1 MTFEEI
7 KQKAIEEWESL
18 EQEGIPVIRIGAA
31 TSDRAAGALEVV
43 EAFENE
49 LTRLNV
55 EAKIVQTGSVGY
67 GNYEPLVII
76 SKPDYPRICY
86 NNVTS
91 DMVTRLVEGYL
102 LEDDPCME
110 FALGTLEGGDGI
122 PPHIPEL
129 PRAEHEQRL
138 LLRNC
143 GFIDPENINHYIAL
157 GGYSALIKALEM
169 TPAEIVGEIK
179 QSGLRGRG
187 GAGFPTGRKLE
198 ACLKS
203 ANTPKYV
210 ICNADEGDPGAFM
223 DRIVL
228 ESDPHAVLEGMIICA
243 FTLNSSQGYIY
254 TRMEYPLAVERLKT
268 AIEQAKQLGLLG
280 ENILGTEFN
289 FDIDVFQGAGAFI
302 CGESSALMYSIEGKR
317 GFPRVRPPQSI
328 ESGFRQKPTQLNN
341 VKTFAY
347 IPLIIEFGGEY
358 FASIGT
364 EGSKGTAVFALAG
377 KVENVGLVEVPM
389 GTTLRTVVDDIG
401 GGVIGGK
408 NFKGVQTGGPSG
420 GCLPESFLDTPID
433 FDSLLEAGAMMGSG
447 GMIIMDEDNCMV
459 DAARF
464 FLDFTVQESCG
475 KCVLCRLGTT
485 QMLSILE
492 DIVSAKGKSEDIEQL
507 VGLGNDI
514 IAGSLCGLGKSAPNP
529 VLTTIRYFKE
539 EYEAHIQE
547 KRCPALIC
555 RDLIAYY
562 IIPEKCYRGCEH
574 CMIVCPTEAIV
585 EHPKR
590 YKVVDQEKCVKCG
603 NCLEVCPP
611 EYDAVIKISPISEV
625 PPSEMPSREAPAGKD
640 EANGSS

>member
-1 MTFEEI
+1 
-7 KQKAIEEWESL
+7 
-18 EQEGIPVIRIGAA
+18 
-31 TSDRAAGALEVV
+31 
-43 EAFENE
+43 
-49 LTRLNV
+49 
-55 EAKIVQTGSVGY
+55 VGY

-86 NNVTS
+86 NNVTP
-91 DMVTRLVEGYL
+91 DVVPRLVEGYL
-102 LEDDPCME
+102 QEDDPCME
-110 FALGTLEGGDGI
+110 LALGTLEGGDDT

-129 PRAEHEQRL
+129 PRSEHELRL

-157 GGYSALIKALEM
+157 GGYSALTKALEM
-169 TPAEIVGEIK
+169 NPADIVEEIK

-198 ACLKS
+198 ACLMS
-203 ANTPKYV
+203 ADAPKYV

-223 DRIVL
+223 DRAPKYVICNADEGDPGAFMDRVVL

-243 FTLNSSQGYIY
+243 FVLKSSQGYIY
-254 TRMEYPLAVERLKT
+254 TRMEYPLAVERLKS
-268 AIEQAKQLGLLG
+268 AIEQAKQFGLLG
-280 ENILGTEFN
+280 ENILGTGFN
-289 FDIDVFQGAGAFI
+289 FDIEVFQGAGAFI

-328 ESGFRQKPTQLNN
+328 ASGFRQKPTQLNN
-341 VKTFAY
+341 VKSFAY
-347 IPLIIEFGGEY
+347 IPVIIERGSDF
-358 FASIGT
+358 FANIGT

-401 GGVIGGK
+401 GGVTDGK
-408 NFKGVQTGGPSG
+408 TFKGVQTGGPSG

-485 QMLSILE
+485 QMLSILN
-492 DIVSAKGKSEDIEQL
+492 DIVGGKGKSEDIDQL
-507 VGLGNDI
+507 VGLGEDI
-514 IAGSLCGLGKSAPNP
+514 IDGSLCGLGKSAPNP
-529 VLTTIRYFKE
+529 VLTTLRYFKA

-547 KRCPALIC
+547 KRCPALVC
-555 RDLIAYY
+555 SDLIAYY

-574 CMIVCPTEAIV
+574 CIVVCPTEAIV

-611 EYDAVIKISPISEV
+611 EYDAVVKISPISEV
-625 PPSEMPSREAPAGKD
+625 PPCEIPSGEAPADKD
-640 EANGSS
+640 K

>member
-1 MTFEEI
+1 
-7 KQKAIEEWESL
+7 
-18 EQEGIPVIRIGAA
+18 
-31 TSDRAAGALEVV
+31 
-43 EAFENE
+43 
-49 LTRLNV
+49 
-55 EAKIVQTGSVGY
+55 
-67 GNYEPLVII
+67 
-76 SKPDYPRICY
+76 
-86 NNVTS
+86 
-91 DMVTRLVEGYL
+91 
-102 LEDDPCME
+102 
-110 FALGTLEGGDGI
+110 
-122 PPHIPEL
+122 
-129 PRAEHEQRL
+129 
-138 LLRNC
+138 
-143 GFIDPENINHYIAL
+143 
-157 GGYSALIKALEM
+157 
-169 TPAEIVGEIK
+169 
-179 QSGLRGRG
+179 
-187 GAGFPTGRKLE
+187 
-198 ACLKS
+198 
-203 ANTPKYV
+203 
-210 ICNADEGDPGAFM
+210 
-223 DRIVL
+223 
-228 ESDPHAVLEGMIICA
+228 
-243 FTLNSSQGYIY
+243 
-254 TRMEYPLAVERLKT
+254 
-268 AIEQAKQLGLLG
+268 
-280 ENILGTEFN
+280 
-289 FDIDVFQGAGAFI
+289 
-302 CGESSALMYSIEGKR
+302 MYSIEGKR

-347 IPLIIEFGGEY
+347 IPLIIESGGEY

-507 VGLGNDI
+507 VGLGKDI

-574 CMIVCPTEAIV
+574 CMVVCPTEAIV

-625 PPSEMPSREAPAGKD
+625 PPSEMPSSEAPAGKD
-640 EANGSS
+640 EDNGSN

>member
-7 KQKAIEEWESL
+7 KKKAVTEWSSL
-18 EQEGIPVIRIGAA
+18 EQDGIPLIRIGTA
-31 TSDRAAGALEVV
+31 TSDRASGALEVV
-43 EAFENE
+43 AEFEKKLAE
-49 LTRLNV
+49 LNV
-55 EAKIVQTGSVGY
+55 DAKILQTGSLGFC
-67 GNYEPLVII
+67 NYEPIVII

-86 NNVTS
+86 QNVTP
-91 DMVTRLVEGYL
+91 DMVARLVEGFL

-110 FALGTLEGGDGI
+110 YAIGTLEGDDET

-129 PRAEHEQRL
+129 SRSEHELRL

-143 GFIDPENINHYIAL
+143 GFINPENINHYIAL
-157 GGYSALIKALEM
+157 GGYSALVKALKM
-169 TPAEIVGEIK
+169 TPDEIVEEIR

-187 GAGFPTGRKLE
+187 GAGFPTGMKLE
-198 ACLKS
+198 SCMKAS
-203 ANTPKYV
+203 GTPKYV

-223 DRIVL
+223 DRVVL

-243 FTLNSSQGYIY
+243 YTLASSQGYIY

-268 AIEQAKQLGLLG
+268 AIEQAKELGLLG
-280 ENILGTEFN
+280 ENILGTGFK
-289 FDIDVFQGAGAFI
+289 FDVEVFQGAGAFI

-328 ESGFRQKPTQLNN
+328 EAGFRQKPTQLNN

-347 IPLIIEFGGEY
+347 IPVIIERGSSY

-389 GTTLRTVVDDIG
+389 GATLEEVVYEIG
-401 GGVIGGK
+401 GGVKEGK
-408 NFKGVQTGGPSG
+408 KFKGVQTGGPSG
-420 GCLPESFLDTPID
+420 GCLPETFLDTPID

-464 FLDFTVQESCG
+464 FLDFTVKESCG
-475 KCVLCRLGTT
+475 KCVMCRLGTR

-492 DIVSAKGKSEDIEQL
+492 DIVTGEGKPEDIEQL
-507 VGLGNDI
+507 TSLGEDI
-514 IAGSLCGLGKSAPNP
+514 KVGSLCGLGKSAPNP
-529 VLTTIRYFKE
+529 VLTTIKYFQE
-539 EYEAHIQE
+539 EYEAHIKE
-547 KRCPALIC
+547 KYCPALIC
-555 RDLIAYY
+555 PDLIAYY
-562 IIPEKCYRGCEH
+562 ILPEKCYRGCEH
-574 CMIVCPTEAIV
+574 CVIVCPSEAIV

-590 YKVVDQEKCVKCG
+590 FKVVDQEKCVKCG

-611 EYDAVIKISPISEV
+611 EYDAVVKISPISQV
-625 PPSEMPSREAPAGKD
+625 PPSEVPASKD
-640 EANGSS
+640 E